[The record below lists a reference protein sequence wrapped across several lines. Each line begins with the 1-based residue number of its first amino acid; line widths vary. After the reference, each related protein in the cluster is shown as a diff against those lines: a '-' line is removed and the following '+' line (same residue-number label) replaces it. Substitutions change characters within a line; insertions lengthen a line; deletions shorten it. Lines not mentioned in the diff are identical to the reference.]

1 MALLQRR
8 LFRLN
13 ERLER
18 LAEEERLAVAE
29 LEVHRHLDDDARR
42 DAAVSGNPID
52 REDARDTA
60 ADVARF
66 ARPGGRSP
74 GEAAAPRGQARPAA
88 GPPRLAGRSPP

>member
-1 MALLQRR
+1 MAVLHRR

-13 ERLER
+13 ERLEH
-18 LAEEERLAVAE
+18 LAEDERLAAAE

-66 ARPGGRSP
+66 GHLLADLQEKRRRLEAKRERLLARLG
-74 GEAAAPRGQARPAA
+74 
-88 GPPRLAGRSPP
+88 

>member
-1 MALLQRR
+1 MAHLESR

-18 LAEEERLAVAE
+18 LAEEERLAAAE

-42 DAAVSGNPID
+42 DAAVGGSPID

-66 ARPGGRSP
+66 ERLVAGAQAKRMRLEAKRARLL
-74 GEAAAPRGQARPAA
+74 ARL
-88 GPPRLAGRSPP
+88 G

>member
-1 MALLQRR
+1 MALLHRR

-13 ERLER
+13 ERLGRLAEDER
-18 LAEEERLAVAE
+18 LAAAE

-66 ARPGGRSP
+66 RRLLADLGEKRRRLEAKRDRLLARLG
-74 GEAAAPRGQARPAA
+74 
-88 GPPRLAGRSPP
+88 

>member
-1 MALLQRR
+1 MAFLHRR

-13 ERLER
+13 ERLGR
-18 LAEEERLAVAE
+18 LAEEERLAAAE

-66 ARPGGRSP
+66 QHLVAGLQEKRRRL
-74 GEAAAPRGQARPAA
+74 EAKRDHLLD
-88 GPPRLAGRSPP
+88 RLG